1 MIRENQSYLNRIRVL
16 LDLIIIWLSF
26 AIAFLIRFYIMENG
40 LITLSVRQ
48 TLLPIVFI
56 VPVFTILYHSFNLY
70 GGTRVKS
77 VHKEILA
84 IIKANLIA
92 FLILFMGLYIF
103 NQPNYSRVLIIM
115 FFAIN
120 LILTILSRIVINAIL
135 SKYRG
140 EGHNLRHCLVIGAT
154 PTAVEFIN
162 KTKQN
167 PHWGYNIIGVV
178 DATYFDKRT
187 IHSAIMGKLDLSSK
201 YPQAFCG
208 YPVVGHVSELGEVL
222 GMHDIDMI
230 FIALEG
236 ESQLYFKK
244 ILPICEKSGIKTN
257 IIPYY
262 HKYVPARPFMDDL
275 DGLPVIDVRHVPLDN
290 IFKQFV
296 KRMFDILMS
305 LIIIILV
312 SPVLLFSAF
321 MVKVTSKGPILYK
334 QERVGLNQKTFYMYK
349 FRSMRV
355 QTESEEKVK
364 WTTKDDPRKT
374 KWGTFMRKTSIDE
387 LPQFFN
393 VLMGDMTIVGPRP
406 ERPYFVEKFKE
417 EIPRYMIKHQ
427 VRPGITGWAQV
438 NGLRGDTSIEERIQ
452 YDLYYIENWEF
463 LFDVKIIFLTVW
475 KGFVNKNAY

>member
-40 LITLSVRQ
+40 LITLSVRE

-70 GGTRVKS
+70 GATRVKS

-92 FLILFMGLYIF
+92 FLILFMGLYVF
-103 NQPNYSRVLIIM
+103 NQPNYSRVLIVI
-115 FFAIN
+115 FFVVH
-120 LILTILSRIVINAIL
+120 LVMTMLSRLVINSIL
-135 SKYRG
+135 NKYRATG
-140 EGHNLRHCLVIGAT
+140 YNLRHCLVIGAT
-154 PTAVEFIN
+154 PTTVEFIN

-167 PHWGYNIIGVV
+167 SHWGYSIVGIV

-187 IHSAIMGKLDLSSK
+187 IHSATIGKLDLSSK

-222 GMHDIDMI
+222 NMYDIDMI